1 MIIMSSTC
9 VYDLTLVISTYMYII
24 IYGVINSKKFFK
36 RWCKSYVSFVV
47 FFFFAAMHCI
57 FFKIRNCAIFMYLL
71 AIVFLWT
78 LSDVEWVSFF
88 AVCFIHLNKICINTI
103 MFFCWAVVQ
112 TNNLDWLLILKI
124 EEKKPCLIF
133 TANTG
138 FEESNDIVN
147 KNISFSYIKS
157 YIDIL

>member
-1 MIIMSSTC
+1 
-9 VYDLTLVISTYMYII
+9 
-24 IYGVINSKKFFK
+24 
-36 RWCKSYVSFVV
+36 
-47 FFFFAAMHCI
+47 
-57 FFKIRNCAIFMYLL
+57 
-71 AIVFLWT
+71 
-78 LSDVEWVSFF
+78 
-88 AVCFIHLNKICINTI
+88 

-112 TNNLDWLLILKI
+112 TINLDLTPHFEI
-124 EEKKPCLIF
+124 EKNPCLIF